1 MKILTY
7 SLCKLGHG
15 IDSQNPIFKFL
26 GDCNF
31 LDKLFLLEYNL
42 RWTHTFFLKAI
53 SSLPIYDGN
62 IFQSSKMLL
71 KRNIKCQFIYP
82 IIFCIALRGN
92 DGFTLYIFRATIWFV
107 HESWPFGI
115 SNPFDF
121 CNTCRVVRCGLFVPT
136 QEPDSIYLGGSVDD
150 PWSRW

>member
-92 DGFTLYIFRATIWFV
+92 EVSPFIFLEPLYGLYMSHDLLGFQTPLT
-107 HESWPFGI
+107 
-115 SNPFDF
+115 
-121 CNTCRVVRCGLFVPT
+121 
-136 QEPDSIYLGGSVDD
+136 SVT
-150 PWSRW
+150 PVE